1 MPEQGGSGDSGI
13 YACLLTIVE
22 FIRDLGGREKN
33 GVFETTGAKSHHTQK
48 RNLQDPGRS
57 RQRSLGGRGS
67 PQTRNVPQQTKGA
80 GTHRMGTLARPLV
93 LFPPHLG
100 TSFIHRVVSCKEDRD
115 EQEELRPSL
124 LVLEGGRAGGL
135 DS

>member
-1 MPEQGGSGDSGI
+1 MECLEQQGQ
-13 YACLLTIVE
+13 
-22 FIRDLGGREKN
+22 
-33 GVFETTGAKSHHTQK
+33 KSHHTQK
-48 RNLQDPGRS
+48 RNLQDPGS

-80 GTHRMGTLARPLV
+80 GTHRMGPLARPLG

-115 EQEELRPSL
+115 ECEELRPSL
-124 LVLEGGRAGGL
+124 LGLEGGRAGGL